1 MVSPGASERYGVGR
15 EEGGGG
21 KERFSHFSDAEMHS
35 WNSVKRRLI
44 SQALRAPSLPG
55 KLRVPFFIS
64 RPTVKVGPA
73 PERIMQRTSG
83 ECERVLNT
91 WAYSNHMLYYI

>member
-1 MVSPGASERYGVGR
+1 MGGR
-15 EEGGGG
+15 G
-21 KERFSHFSDAEMHS
+21 KERFSHFSDAEMQS

-55 KLRVPFFIS
+55 KVRFPPFFTS

-73 PERIMQRTSG
+73 PESIMQRTSG
-83 ECERVLNT
+83 ECERALNT